1 MSERIGRYRL
11 VRTLGSGGMAHLYEA
26 VAEGEHG
33 FERRVAIKRILP
45 ELLGDEAAHRMFLD
59 EARIAARLHHGGI
72 VQVLDFGMV
81 DGQPF
86 MVMEFVDGIDAAR
99 AERLGRARGRPLPV
113 GVVLHVGAEVAAALR
128 HAHELRGEGGEP
140 RPVVHRDVSPHNV
153 LLSWGGDVKLAD
165 FGIAKAAGRQERTA
179 TGLVKGKPGYM
190 APEQAAADEVG
201 PPADIYALGASL
213 HGLLVGEPPALGAA
227 PSEDLKDEAVRA
239 LLADLLAFEP
249 EARPSAAQA
258 AERLARLASERL
270 GGRGGRAALADWL
283 TPLREG
289 ALPASVLDDVMGL
302 VLVCEDAGARRFTA
316 RRTAPGAAS
325 TRGAVDPRSSAEAS
339 GAARSGS
346 RTPTAGGEREAAG
359 WAGRTTSTVRLP
371 MRRGAGVVLLGVASV
386 LLGAL
391 GWRWLHASSTSERAA
406 SLASAGVD
414 GGVAASDGGSVGA
427 GGGARD
433 ASAGMPGDVAAS
445 AAATQDGGDDA
456 RVASGVPGERTGSDS
471 RRSGLGPGAGPGSRR
486 RAGPGRRRGA
496 RGASRQ
502 GGAGGPDAASGARVA
517 TSPSS
522 PRASAASE
530 GGDAPKPASSAPTFG
545 YVRIGRRGAGQ
556 ERVLV
561 DGRPAGFTPLLL
573 RLSTG
578 SHRVR
583 IEAVE
588 GGQVRHEGT
597 VQVGAEHTRRNPAV
611 LR

>member
-99 AERLGRARGRPLPV
+99 AERLGRARGRPIPV

-128 HAHELRGEGGEP
+128 HAHELRGERGEP

-153 LLSWGGDVKLAD
+153 LLSWGGDVKLTD

-213 HGLLVGEPPALGAA
+213 HGLLLGEPPPLGAP
-227 PSEDLKDEAVRA
+227 PSEDLEDEAVRA

-249 EARPSAAQA
+249 EARPTAAQA
-258 AERLARLASERL
+258 AERLARLASDRL
-270 GGRGGRAALADWL
+270 GGRGGRAALVDWL
-283 TPLREG
+283 APLREG
-289 ALPASVLDDVMGL
+289 ARPASVLDDVMGL

-316 RRTAPGAAS
+316 RRTASGAAS
-325 TRGAVDPRSSAEAS
+325 SRGAAGSALSVDGPERGGDVPRASA
-339 GAARSGS
+339 
-346 RTPTAGGEREAAG
+346 AGGEPEAAG
-359 WAGRTTSTVRLP
+359 WAGRTAATVRLP

-391 GWRWLHASSTSERAA
+391 GWRWLFAAPASERPAVVAA
-406 SLASAGVD
+406 AVSD
-414 GGVAASDGGSVGA
+414 GGVARSEGGAARA
-427 GGGARD
+427 GGGFRD
-433 ASAGMPGDVAAS
+433 ASGGERRDAA
-445 AAATQDGGDDA
+445 
-456 RVASGVPGERTGSDS
+456 VPGAD
-471 RRSGLGPGAGPGSRR
+471 RRGGPGGVQGTPGVSEERREPDGPRSREEAGRSPASRR
-486 RAGPGRRRGA
+486 RVGRSGRRGA
-496 RGASRQ
+496 RGASRSA
-502 GGAGGPDAASGARVA
+502 GSAGAAGVPAATP
-517 TSPSS
+517 TST
-522 PRASAASE
+522 PRASEAGE
-530 GGDAPKPASSAPTFG
+530 GADGPKPVSSGPSFG

-573 RLSTG
+573 RLATG
-578 SHRVR
+578 SHHVR

-588 GGQVRHEGT
+588 DGRVRHEGT
-597 VQVGAEHTRRNPAV
+597 VQVGAGHTRRNPAV